1 MEDEAKDTTA
11 DLAFL
16 HEQRAAELLSIFY
29 EVRKR
34 LHHDGGFKELALDF
48 PIKELVE
55 VMRRIRTEQ
64 KNKLQNHFRTLS
76 WVSRTLMIL
85 SGPRLLKDT
94 KSHPHTTSR
103 G

>member
-1 MEDEAKDTTA
+1 MEEDVDEKAKDTSSA

-55 VMRRIRTEQ
+55 VRRLEWIS
-64 KNKLQNHFRTLS
+64 LHQNWRPMS
-76 WVSRTLMIL
+76 WADMGGHRQL
-85 SGPRLLKDT
+85 
-94 KSHPHTTSR
+94 
-103 G
+103 

>member
-1 MEDEAKDTTA
+1 MEEDVDEKAKDTSSA

-29 EVRKR
+29 EVSKR

-55 VMRRIRTEQ
+55 VRRLEW
-64 KNKLQNHFRTLS
+64 NKKTNAK
-76 WVSRTLMIL
+76 II
-85 SGPRLLKDT
+85 SGRFHGYHVLW
-94 KSHPHTTSR
+94 
-103 G
+103 